1 MGGEFLFYSI
11 VPDPAPI
18 LYPLPSYATQG
29 RGRGIRLAELV
40 RSILYPASPNP
51 GNFSFYATQAG
62 GC

>member
-40 RSILYPASPNP
+40 PLDFIPSLP
-51 GNFSFYATQAG
+51 
-62 GC
+62 